1 LCPLDFRCLIRLSIS
16 RLDPPGVDER
26 EVLDSLYNHLKV
38 SLEICHSLLA
48 STECPDI
55 SKDLAWLQK
64 TVFNICVRYNDQWTP
79 DQLVRFYNL
88 AADMMEMS
96 SLSGSNPASKNNE
109 ATSRMLL
116 CRFIALSAEA
126 QMARVLDSKES
137 QVRQIS
143 LTVPENTD
151 AEIMEQLAQFKSTLP
166 QIELFRSRIDSIR
179 LQGHRIDRMEDIY
192 NSLYTLEVEALA
204 GTGSWTQISNLVSAQ
219 LYPPSSTQTDQF

>member
-26 EVLDSLYNHLKV
+26 EVLDSLYNHLQV
-38 SLEICHSLLA
+38 SLEICHSLLT

-79 DQLVRFYNL
+79 V
-88 AADMMEMS
+88 
-96 SLSGSNPASKNNE
+96 
-109 ATSRMLL
+109 
-116 CRFIALSAEA
+116 ALSAEA
-126 QMARVLDSKES
+126 QTARVLDSKES
-137 QVRQIS
+137 QVREIS
-143 LTVPENTD
+143 LSVPENTD
-151 AEIMEQLAQFKSTLP
+151 AEIMEQLTQFKSTLP
-166 QIELFRSRIDSIR
+166 QIELFRSRMDSIR